1 MAERQS
7 ILKEIGTKKGLQYLI
22 DRTQEKYRPIIW
34 PNFFEWRETT
44 KITYETLI
52 GSVGIGAAASVVSYN
67 SAAPLRTRKHVK
79 KLTGEIPSLREK
91 FQMSETDL
99 MEYIAMT
106 SGANSDE
113 RAIIDLIFRDVKEA
127 AESPHKRL
135 DYMVLEAL
143 STGQISLST
152 TTNPD
157 GIITE
162 SAIDFGMP
170 AANKTG
176 VAVVW
181 SAGATCTPITDIM
194 KVVELAEGLGIKLE
208 KIRMRRSVWNNMRKS
223 TELAGFVT
231 AWAIGKSDPK
241 VNLNLELV
249 NEFLLAEGLP
259 IISLVD
265 VSIGIEKDGV
275 VSAKTPFSSQNIAYT
290 PAGMLGDMLNAPI
303 VERIYPAKDVNYADY
318 NRALIKKW
326 GNTDP
331 VSEFTGVELNAFP
344 SWKNVDF
351 CFLQNT
357 ASTETYS

>member
-22 DRTQEKYRPIIW
+22 DRTQEKYRAIVW
-34 PNFFEWRETT
+34 PNFFSWRNTT

-52 GSVGIGAAASVVSYN
+52 GSVGLGAAASVVSYN
-67 SAAPLRTRKHVK
+67 AAAPLRTRRHVK

-91 FQMSETDL
+91 FQMQESDL

-106 SGANSDE
+106 SGANPDE
-113 RAIIDLIFRDVKEA
+113 KAIIDLVFRDVKEA
-127 AESPHKRL
+127 AEAPHKRL
-135 DYMVLEAL
+135 DYMVLEML
-143 STGQISLST
+143 STSLILLDT

-162 SAIDFGMP
+162 AAIDFGMP

-176 VAVVW
+176 VAVIW
-181 SAGATCTPITDIM
+181 SAGATCTPIADIM
-194 KVVELAEGLGIKLE
+194 KIVELAEAKGIKLE

-223 TELAGFVT
+223 TELACFIT
-231 AWAIGKSDPK
+231 AWAIGKATPK
-241 VNLNLELV
+241 VNLTLTLV

-275 VSAKTPFSSQNIAYT
+275 VTAATPFSQYNIAYT
-290 PAGMLGDMLNAPI
+290 PSDNLGDMLNAPI
-303 VERIYPAKDVNYADY
+303 VEKIYPAKHVTYAEY
-318 NRALIKKW
+318 NRCLIKKW

-344 SWKNVDF
+344 SWKTVDF
-351 CFLQNT
+351 CYLQNT
-357 ASTETYS
+357 NNVTTYE

>member
-22 DRTQEKYRPIIW
+22 DRTQEKYRPIVW
-34 PNFFEWRETT
+34 PNFFEWKETT

-67 SAAPLRTRKHVK
+67 SAAPLRTRKHIK

-106 SGANSDE
+106 NGANSDE

-127 AESPHKRL
+127 AEAPHKRL
-135 DYMVLEAL
+135 DYMALEAL
-143 STGQISLST
+143 STGQIALST

-170 AANKTG
+170 SANKTG
-176 VAVVW
+176 VAVAW
-181 SAGATCTPITDIM
+181 SAGSTCTPITDM
-194 KVVELAEGLGIKLE
+194 MAVVELAEGIGVKLE

-223 TELAGFVT
+223 TELIGYVT
-231 AWAIGKSDPK
+231 AWAIGKSTPK
-241 VNLNLELV
+241 VNLTLATV
-249 NEFLLAEGLP
+249 NDFLLTEGLP
-259 IISLVD
+259 VISLVD

-275 VSAKTPFSSQNIAYT
+275 VSAATPFSEHNVAYT
-290 PAGMLGDMLNAPI
+290 PAGLLGDMLNAPI
-303 VERIYPAKDVNYADY
+303 VEKIYPAKEVTYAEY

-326 GNTDP
+326 GTTDP

-357 ASTETYS
+357 ANVTSYS